1 MKSTWRFVL
10 KIVGLSLAL
19 AGLICVVI
27 GFWDKLAEEAVAAKD
42 AVCGKRRCSANDPSA
57 ENSPGTAPGRRGSFP
72 SCGASRR
79 FFS

>member
-1 MKSTWRFVL
+1 MKSTWRFVM

-42 AVCGKRRCSANDPSA
+42 AVCGKRRCCPEFDDYDDDLLC
-57 ENSPGTAPGRRGSFP
+57 E
-72 SCGASRR
+72 
-79 FFS
+79 